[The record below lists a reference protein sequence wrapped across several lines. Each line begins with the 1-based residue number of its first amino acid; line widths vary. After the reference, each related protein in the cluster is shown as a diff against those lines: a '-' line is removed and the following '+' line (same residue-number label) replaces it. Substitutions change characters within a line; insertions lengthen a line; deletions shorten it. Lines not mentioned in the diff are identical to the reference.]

1 MQKKALLWL
10 IFGLSILELNAQIL
24 QPNYIRKNLHI
35 HTDTSIVNIVIIEED
50 INIHTR
56 LNRTYYWYKNR
67 QIITNQGGVGGNLL
81 DGTYKCFS
89 KTDRLLEEGTFKK
102 GLKTGLWKNW
112 DIDGNLKQ
120 THHYRKGKIRGK
132 STLYNNDG
140 TVITAKYR
148 NGVPTAKKIPFYI
161 WWKKE
166 HTKDSIVVTDTVP
179 IQTEQPKMETN
190 QPNVIKEVEPEPSIP
205 VEGNEIIKT
214 EPAEEKKVPE
224 VKSRRR
230 RPAESDNNTEGIGE

>member
-1 MQKKALLWL
+1 MQKKAFLWL
-10 IFGLSILELNAQIL
+10 ILGLWVLELNAQIL

-35 HTDTSIVNIVIIEED
+35 HTDTSIINIVIIEED
-50 INIHTR
+50 ISIHTK

-81 DGTYKCFS
+81 DGAYKCFS

-120 THHYRKGKIRGK
+120 THHYRKGQIRGK
-132 STLYNNDG
+132 STLYNTDG
-140 TVITAKYR
+140 TSIKVSYKY
-148 NGVPTAKKIPFYI
+148 GVPTEKKIPFYI
-161 WWKKE
+161 WWKKD
-166 HTKDSIVVTDTVP
+166 HTNDSVVVIDTVP

-190 QPNVIKEVEPEPSIP
+190 QPNVINEPKPDSSVP
-205 VEGNEIIKT
+205 VEGNEIIEVIPT
-214 EPAEEKKVPE
+214 EEKKEPE

-230 RPAESDNNTEGIGE
+230 RPSESDNNSEGE